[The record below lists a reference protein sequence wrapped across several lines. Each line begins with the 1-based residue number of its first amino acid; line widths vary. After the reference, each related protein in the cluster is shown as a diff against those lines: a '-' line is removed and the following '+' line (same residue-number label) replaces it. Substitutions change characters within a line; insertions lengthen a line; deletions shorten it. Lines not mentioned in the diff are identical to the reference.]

1 MRISNEQKQR
11 AKEADLIAFMNE
23 HHQDRLIKDGK
34 SWRDSE
40 YRDITIWFSDML
52 DCYKWKA
59 HKKETEE
66 INPQVVGTDT
76 IAYLRKYLGYSF
88 EQAVTALAEYKKD

>member
-1 MRISNEQKQR
+1 MRISNKQKQEAR
-11 AKEADLIAFMNE
+11 EADLITFMNVNYPG
-23 HHQDRLIKDGK
+23 RLIQDGQ

-40 YRDITIWFSDML
+40 HRDITIWFSNIFDS
-52 DCYKWKA
+52 YKWKA

-88 EQAVTALAEYKKD
+88 EQAVTALAEYKKS